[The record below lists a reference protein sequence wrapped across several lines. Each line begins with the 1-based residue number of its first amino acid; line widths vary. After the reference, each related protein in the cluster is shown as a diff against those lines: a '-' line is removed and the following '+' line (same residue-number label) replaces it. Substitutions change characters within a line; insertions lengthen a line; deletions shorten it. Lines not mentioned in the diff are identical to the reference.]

1 MQRPF
6 YSTQR
11 KTTRRPNGP
20 SSSSPS
26 FAGTSSAPATM
37 SAWVHPRLLS
47 TTAQLLTL
55 RPDDPLRVLRTRFA
69 TEAFLLA
76 AYPKT
81 AAAADEKELE
91 EEEGLAASR
100 RGSLSSA
107 GPSGKGTTG
116 GLSRGKALSG
126 RGDARAATALL
137 AQQQQQQQQQ
147 QQPELLIEHNWARRR
162 LQPYGLHAMARSV
175 CPPSDPPLDSATAA
189 DASAAAIHA
198 VVQQQQWMECFA
210 LLHRQSRLS
219 AAERAAASQR
229 AVQVSGAALPP
240 VDYRAVEEVPV
251 PLAVLYLISVVEENT
266 RRGGGGAEVCD
277 ASPACVAF
285 VFRRSQLSVKLL
297 ALQLLAAVMRR
308 QEHDQSERCS
318 SPSEFSGTPKESL
331 VCDVEEGAKE
341 NPGAVGA
348 TTSDRSDGA
357 LSLLHS
363 LRPHELEELHHWLLQ
378 RLREVSI
385 CPAVFLRDRVESPST
400 VGRASPA
407 VEGNSAADA
416 VAPSTLRALQS
427 SVMDA
432 FGAIFC
438 RCSTASPEVTAAV
451 SVDSFVTL
459 MKGVASILVAH
470 QSTTVS
476 MAATLSARVAR
487 SPYGVDE
494 RSAASLRWVKALLE
508 RCTVRLIDSVSL
520 QPQEPTPNPS
530 SLPPLW
536 AMYMR
541 QVISAVAALQPTAV
555 QRGESAVILPTAGSS
570 ARLALSKLLGDAR
583 SEDCACLTAMT
594 HAFKNVTGYAIVT
607 VVVNDWVSR
616 IFEAYILSMSDSL
629 QEAE

>member
-1 MQRPF
+1 M
-6 YSTQR
+6 
-11 KTTRRPNGP
+11 
-20 SSSSPS
+20 
-26 FAGTSSAPATM
+26 
-37 SAWVHPRLLS
+37 
-47 TTAQLLTL
+47 AQLLTL
-55 RPDDPLRVLRTRFA
+55 RPDDPLRVLHTRFA

-100 RGSLSSA
+100 RGSLSPA
-107 GPSGKGTTG
+107 GLSWKGTTG

-126 RGDARAATALL
+126 RGDARAATALP
-137 AQQQQQQQQQ
+137 AHQQQQQ

-175 CPPSDPPLDSATAA
+175 CPPSDPPLDSAIAA
-189 DASAAAIHA
+189 DASAPAIHA
-198 VVQQQQWMECFA
+198 VVQQEQWMECFA

-251 PLAVLYLISVVEENT
+251 PLALLYLISVVEENT
-266 RRGGGGAEVCD
+266 RRGGGRAEVCD

-285 VFRRSQLSVKLL
+285 VFRRAQLSVKLL
-297 ALQLLAAVMRR
+297 ALQLLAAVVQR

-341 NPGAVGA
+341 NHGAVGA
-348 TTSDRSDGA
+348 TTSDRSDSA

-400 VGRASPA
+400 VGRASPV
-407 VEGNSAADA
+407 VESNSAADV

-438 RCSTASPEVTAAV
+438 RGSTASPEVTAAV

-470 QSTTVS
+470 QSTAVS

-520 QPQEPTPNPS
+520 QPREPTPNPS

-555 QRGESAVILPTAGSS
+555 QRGESAVVLPTAGSS

-594 HAFKNVTGYAIVT
+594 HVFKDVTGCAIVT

-629 QEAE
+629 QETE